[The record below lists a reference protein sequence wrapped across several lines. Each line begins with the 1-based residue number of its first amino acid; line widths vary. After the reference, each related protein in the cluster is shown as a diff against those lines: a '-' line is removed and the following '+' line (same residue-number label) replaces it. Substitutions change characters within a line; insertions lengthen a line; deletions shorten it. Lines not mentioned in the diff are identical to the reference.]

1 MKKIEKEIKGK
12 FNLNQI
18 QEKALENEEKNIIL
32 DAPTAS
38 GKTEA
43 ILLAIPEGKTVT
55 WMLPTITACT
65 FMYRRLCHDF
75 INLNVRVLTSTLT
88 DERIIDDNFTTINII
103 TCDPYMIDYIKALVK
118 DNEHRQSTDDV
129 LVLDEIDNYPVK
141 VRTVLKSYLKNV
153 KLDQVI

>member
-1 MKKIEKEIKGK
+1 MKKLEQEIREK

-18 QEKALENEEKNIIL
+18 QEKALENEGKNIIL

-43 ILLAIPEGKTVT
+43 ILLAIEEGKTVT

-75 INLNVRVLTSTLT
+75 TNLNVRVLTSTLT
-88 DERIIDDNFTTINII
+88 DERIIDDNFTTLNII
-103 TCDPYMIDYIKALVK
+103 TI
-118 DNEHRQSTDDV
+118 
-129 LVLDEIDNYPVK
+129 
-141 VRTVLKSYLKNV
+141 
-153 KLDQVI
+153 VILT